1 MKNIEVVVLNE
12 AHENPSGMTRF
23 LARLTQGGHAIKN
36 SEDLLKVYYA
46 CVTTK
51 NDKFTATLM
60 DLPHGTIK
68 RFAPITIAIVG
79 ASRRFLAQARTNQV
93 GIDYVSASLQYS
105 DYSKDADFVVPYEI
119 TKADFDAGNTAYTE
133 MFKNKCEYDK
143 QFYGSMTLAGF
154 DNDTAGYS
162 MNQAMRN
169 ILIMQGNH
177 QAWDYF
183 LRLRGCNRNTV
194 ETQYV
199 TMKIWEAL
207 LTTADGKVM
216 FDKCGP
222 DCMHGGKCREGKMCC
237 CDPILQ
243 TNPVDIIKDK
253 WPLLITTESKLT
265 VKIEC
270 WADYLEYGHLLP
282 EAVKKDIDKRAS
294 DWLNMGGSITDLYIK
309 NQINYANRV
318 LERGA
323 KQ

>member
-12 AHENPSGMTRF
+12 AHCNPSGMTRF
-23 LARLTQGGHAIKN
+23 LAKLTQGGHKINNAK
-36 SEDLLKVYYA
+36 DLLDLYNG

-51 NDKFTATLM
+51 NDKFTEALM

-93 GIDYVSASLQYS
+93 GLDYVSASLQYS
-105 DYSKDADFVVPYEI
+105 DYTKEASFVVPYEI
-119 TKADFDAGNTAYTE
+119 TKADHDANNTAYTE
-133 MFKNKCEYDK
+133 MFLNKCEYDK

-154 DNDTAGYS
+154 DNDTAGYA

-169 ILIMQGNH
+169 ILIIQGNH

-183 LRLRGCNRNTV
+183 LRLRGCNRNTT

-207 LTTADGKVM
+207 LSTNDGKVM
-216 FDKCGP
+216 FGNCGA
-222 DCMHGGKCREGKMCC
+222 DCMYKGRCREGKMCC
-237 CDPILQ
+237 GDPIHQ
-243 TNPVDIIKDK
+243 TSPQDIIRDK
-253 WPLLITTESKLT
+253 WPLLLENKAAN

-270 WADYLEYGHLLP
+270 WADYLEYSNLLP
-282 EAVKKDIDKRAS
+282 EAVREDINTRTS
-294 DWLNMGGSITDLYIK
+294 DWLNAGGKITDPYII
-309 NQINYANRV
+309 NQVNYANRT
-318 LERGA
+318 LEREA
-323 KQ
+323 IK